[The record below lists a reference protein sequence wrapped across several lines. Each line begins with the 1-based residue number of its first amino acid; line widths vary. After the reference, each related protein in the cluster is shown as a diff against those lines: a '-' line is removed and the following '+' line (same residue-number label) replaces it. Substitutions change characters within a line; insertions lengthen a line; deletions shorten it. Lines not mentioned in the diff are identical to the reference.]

1 MTKVMTREEREKL
14 SNRLILNFGILLCGA
29 LIMLY
34 VYNFISAGYAIQ
46 TAYTVGI
53 IGIISAVVAIVF
65 FVLGKTK
72 FPKIKNY
79 SAIFF
84 GMFIAA
90 LVTYAPRFGFVTKL
104 VPAFTMKVA
113 VVSVFILMA
122 VYFIVLSIVTA
133 VILKTHPEAPLEKK
147 KIQHASKGKKKKK
160 KK

>member
-1 MTKVMTREEREKL
+1 MKKVMTREEREKL

-34 VYNFISAGYAIQ
+34 IYNFVSAGYSVP
-46 TAYTVGI
+46 TANTVGV
-53 IGIISAVVAIVF
+53 IGIISAVAAIVF

-79 SAIFF
+79 SAIFL

-90 LVTYAPRFGFVTKL
+90 LITYAPRFRFVTKL
-104 VPAFTMKVA
+104 VPAFTMKTA
-113 VVSVFILMA
+113 VISVFVLMLA
-122 VYFIVLSIVTA
+122 YFIVLSIVTA
-133 VILKTHPEAPLEKK
+133 VILKTHPEAPVEKQK
-147 KIQHASKGKKKKK
+147 MQHAKGKKKKK

>member
-53 IGIISAVVAIVF
+53 IGIISAVAAIVF

-79 SAIFF
+79 SAIFLGLLQSSF
-84 GMFIAA
+84 
-90 LVTYAPRFGFVTKL
+90 R
-104 VPAFTMKVA
+104 
-113 VVSVFILMA
+113 
-122 VYFIVLSIVTA
+122 LS
-133 VILKTHPEAPLEKK
+133 
-147 KIQHASKGKKKKK
+147 Q
-160 KK
+160 